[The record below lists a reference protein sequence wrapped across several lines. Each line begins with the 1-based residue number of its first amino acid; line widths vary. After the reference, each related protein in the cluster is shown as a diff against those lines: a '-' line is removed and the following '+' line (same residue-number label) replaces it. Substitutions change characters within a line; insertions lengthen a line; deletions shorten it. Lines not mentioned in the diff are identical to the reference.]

1 MSTSK
6 TTAQNERITT
16 AHNRTRTTAQN
27 RNKNIRIPMKQQ
39 HPHRIW
45 IRTSAPHQNNNKPH
59 RIDTRT
65 SAQQTSIA
73 RMGIRGSVSPW
84 GARRRHKK
92 ESRIAGGRGSRSGPQ
107 RTLGQRRH
115 RGRRTAPPG
124 VPARK
129 WGASA
134 SRSRSGAGERRGS
147 PTVAD
152 WSSPHTVTKL

>member
-1 MSTSK
+1 MSTSR

-16 AHNRTRTTAQN
+16 AQNRTRTTAQN

-45 IRTSAPHQNNNKPH
+45 TRTSTLHRNNNKPH
-59 RIDTRT
+59 RIDTRM

-84 GARRRHKK
+84 GGRRRHRKQ
-92 ESRIAGGRGSRSGPQ
+92 SRRAGGRGSRSGPH

-115 RGRRTAPPG
+115 RGRRTTPPR

-134 SRSRSGAGERRGS
+134 SRSRSGAWEWRGS

-152 WSSPHTVTKL
+152 WSSPHTTTKP